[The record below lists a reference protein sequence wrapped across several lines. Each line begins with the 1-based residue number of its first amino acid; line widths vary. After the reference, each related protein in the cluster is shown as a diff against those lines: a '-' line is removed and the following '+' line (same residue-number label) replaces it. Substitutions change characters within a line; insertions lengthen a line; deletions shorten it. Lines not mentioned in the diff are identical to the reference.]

1 MIYPA
6 YLSYFLTKRKTDNGK
21 ARKKRGMG
29 ARKRFTFPAK
39 DFTIFP
45 RACSVAAHVEG
56 RCSLYLITYKSEEG
70 VSTAQFSGL
79 LRQPLVL
86 FRPGIM
92 GYSGAIMYNLV
103 RNALFQLDAER
114 AHELTL
120 QQLHRITGT
129 PLIHLVRQTL
139 PFKPVNCMGLTFKNP
154 LGLAAGLDKNGEC
167 IDAFGAMGFGFIEVG
182 TVTPR
187 PQAGND
193 KPRMFRIREAE
204 GIINRMGFNNLG
216 VDQLVNNVRQA
227 RFDGILGI
235 NIGKNK
241 DTPVEMGKE
250 DYLICMEKVYPY
262 AGYIAINISSPNTPG
277 LRTLQY
283 GEALDDLL
291 QAIKHKQQALEN
303 QHQKYV
309 PVAVKIAPD
318 LAEEELIQIADSLV
332 RHNIDG
338 VIATNT
344 TLDRSLVSGLKYS
357 EETGGLSGR
366 PVQLK
371 STEIIRRLSQELQG
385 RLPIIGVGGIDSLV
399 AAKEKMAAGASL
411 VQIYSG
417 FIYKGPPLI
426 KEIVSHI

>member
-1 MIYPA
+1 MYYP
-6 YLSYFLTKRKTDNGK
+6 FVRK
-21 ARKKRGMG
+21 
-29 ARKRFTFPAK
+29 
-39 DFTIFP
+39 
-45 RACSVAAHVEG
+45 
-56 RCSLYLITYKSEEG
+56 
-70 VSTAQFSGL
+70 
-79 LRQPLVL
+79 
-86 FRPGIM
+86 
-92 GYSGAIMYNLV
+92 
-103 RNALFQLDAER
+103 ALFQLDAER

-120 QQLHRITGT
+120 HQLQRVTGT
-129 PLIHLVRQTL
+129 PLMHLVRQSL

-167 IDAFGAMGFGFIEVG
+167 IDAFGAMGFGFIEIG

-187 PQAGND
+187 AQPGND
-193 KPRMFRIREAE
+193 KPRMFRVLEAE

-216 VDQLVNNVRQA
+216 VDNLIENVKKA
-227 RFDGILGI
+227 HFDGVLGI

-241 DTPVEMGKE
+241 DTPVETGKE
-250 DYLICMEKVYPY
+250 DYLTCMDKIYAY

-291 QAIKHKQQALEN
+291 SAVKQKQKDLEAL
-303 QHQKYV
+303 HHKYV

-318 LAEEELIQIADSLV
+318 LTEEELVQVADSLV

-344 TLDRSLVSGLKYS
+344 TLDRSLVSGLKYAD
-357 EETGGLSGR
+357 EAGGLSGR

-371 STEIIRRLSQELQG
+371 STEIIRSLSKELRG
-385 RLPIIGVGGIDSLV
+385 RLPVIGVGGIDSLV
-399 AAKEKMAAGASL
+399 SAREKIAAGASL

-426 KEIVSHI
+426 KEIVTHL